1 MGYTLAGLAIDDRDL
16 EFRYVRSAGPGGQN
30 VNKVATAAQL
40 RFHFMDCAALSDAV
54 RARLS
59 ALAGQRL
66 AGGIDILIVA
76 REHRTQ
82 EQNRGA
88 ALRRLEELL
97 QRALHVPKV
106 RRPTRP
112 GRAAKERRLEHK
124 TQAGKRKKLRSRVS
138 AFD

>member
-1 MGYTLAGLAIDDRDL
+1 MGYTLAGLAIDDRCL

-40 RFHFMDCAALSDAV
+40 RFHFMDCDALNHTV
-54 RARLS
+54 RSRLL
-59 ALAGQRL
+59 AIAGQRL
-66 AGGIDILIVA
+66 AGGVDILIVA

-97 QRALHVPKV
+97 HKAQHVPKI

-112 GRAAKERRLEHK
+112 GRAAKERRLDHK
-124 TQAGKRKKLRSRVS
+124 TQAGRRKKMRSRVN

>member
-16 EFRYVRSAGPGGQN
+16 EFRYMRSAGPGGQN
-30 VNKVATAAQL
+30 VNKVASATQL
-40 RFHFMDCAALSDAV
+40 RFHFMNCAALSAAV

-59 ALAGQRL
+59 AIAGQRL
-66 AGGIDILIVA
+66 AGGVDILIVA
-76 REHRTQ
+76 REYRTQ
-82 EQNRGA
+82 EQNRSA

-97 QRALHVPKV
+97 HRAQHVPKI

-112 GRAAKERRLEHK
+112 GRAARERRLEHK
-124 TQAGKRKKLRSRVS
+124 TAAGKRKKLRSRVN